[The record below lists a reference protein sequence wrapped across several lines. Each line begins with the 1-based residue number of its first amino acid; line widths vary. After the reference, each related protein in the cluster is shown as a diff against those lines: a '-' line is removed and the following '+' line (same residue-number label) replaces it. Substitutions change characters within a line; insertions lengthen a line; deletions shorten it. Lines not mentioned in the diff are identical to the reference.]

1 MLQLCNYSQQ
11 LMQHNANSTMRS
23 GDGEIA
29 VIGGGLVGMAVAY
42 GLLRTGANVSV
53 FDEDD
58 TGLRASRGNFGLIWV
73 QGKGAQMPN
82 YARWSRRSAALWPEF
97 AAELLE
103 YSGRDVEI
111 SQPGGFIYC
120 LNDAEAQASVARL
133 QGLQDAL
140 DGDYP
145 FEYLGHNQVRE
156 MVPEVGPDVIGAT
169 WFPEDGHV
177 NPLYLLHALHVAF
190 KARGGRLIN
199 GASVR
204 AVTPHAGGFVV
215 QHGHASTSGFARVV
229 LCAGLGNAGLA
240 PALGLDAPV
249 KPNRG
254 QILVTERLKQRLHFP
269 SVTIRQVGEGAIQIG
284 DSKED
289 VGFDD
294 RTDAQMLAKL
304 ARRAISIYP
313 FLRDVRMVRAWGAL
327 RVMSADGHPIY
338 EQSTEFPGA
347 AVATCH
353 SGVTLA
359 AVHALT
365 LAPWLLG
372 QSSPIAMETFSAA
385 RFSKI

>member
-1 MLQLCNYSQQ
+1 MLQTKTRLSDTGP
-11 LMQHNANSTMRS
+11 S
-23 GDGEIA
+23 DIA

-42 GLLRTGANVSV
+42 GLLRAGARVTV

-58 TGLRASRGNFGLIWV
+58 NGLRASRGNFGLIWV

-82 YARWSRRSAALWPEF
+82 YARWSRRSAALWPQL

-103 YSGRDVEI
+103 YSGRDVEVQ
-111 SQPGGFIYC
+111 QPGGFIFC
-120 LNDAEAQASVARL
+120 LNDAEAEANIGRL
-133 QGLQDAL
+133 QSLKDAL

-156 MVPEVGPDVIGAT
+156 RVPQVGPEVVGAT
-169 WFPEDGHV
+169 FFPEDGHV
-177 NPLYLLHALHVAF
+177 NPLYLLQALHHAF
-190 KARGGRLIN
+190 RTRGGGVVN
-199 GASVR
+199 GATVSAVVPR
-204 AVTPHAGGFVV
+204 AGEFVV
-215 QHGHASTSGFARVV
+215 RHSNRESAFGRVV
-229 LCAGLGNAGLA
+229 LCAGLGNAKLA
-240 PALGLDAPV
+240 PALGLHAPV

-254 QILVTERLKQRLHFP
+254 QILITERVQPRLNFP
-269 SVTIRQVGEGAIQIG
+269 SVTIRQVGEGTIQIG

-294 RTDAQMLAKL
+294 RTDAQVLAKI

-313 FLRDVRMVRAWGAL
+313 FLRDVQMVRAWGAL
-327 RVMSADGHPIY
+327 RVMSPDGHPIY
-338 EQSTEFPGA
+338 EKSAGHPGA
-347 AVATCH
+347 ALATCH

-372 QSSPIAMETFSAA
+372 EASPIPMETFSAS
-385 RFSKI
+385 RFSTT